1 MDPAPY
7 SPPFHEHPFYFD
19 VLKTIYL
26 PLASEAVVGVMA
38 AVDIPFGAARAVTA
52 CGTCARVTGAR

>member
-1 MDPAPY
+1 MY
-7 SPPFHEHPFYFD
+7 QIQWIWYKGT
-19 VLKTIYL
+19 LYL
-26 PLASEAVVGVMA
+26 PLARDAVVGVMA